1 MQILDTDGKSHDKGL
16 LKVYDYFTEGD
27 ENIMVMKVLGD
38 SLETLFKK
46 YNKVFD
52 PKTILMMGIQIL

>member
-1 MQILDTDGKSHDKGL
+1 
-16 LKVYDYFTEGD
+16 
-27 ENIMVMKVLGD
+27 MKVLGD